1 MCHCYLLR
9 TSSCGQLTIG
19 KVFLSPSAR
28 EAVKALLDDT
38 NTYEKLTS
46 NPTGSIKNKLIQ
58 TLRNWRKEG
67 KIPGYLYNQLY
78 PTAENVPKFYGLP
91 KIHKKDAPL
100 RPIVSSIGSVMY
112 DTAKFLAKIM
122 KPLVG
127 LNGHHIVN
135 SEDFVNKIAEL
146 EVPPGQKLVSYDVSA
161 LFTSIPIN
169 EAISVTKTKLEGDSS
184 LPDRCPLDITQLS
197 TLLEMCLSSTYF
209 TYQHEFY
216 KQKQGA
222 AMGSPISPIV
232 ANLYMEQFE
241 SRALNTAPTPPT
253 MWYRYVDDTMAKIH
267 EHAVDSFSD
276 HLNSIDQHI
285 QFTSE
290 QEKEGKIPFLDT
302 CVHVNQDGSTKIS
315 VYRKSTHTD
324 QYLNFNSNHHLQH
337 KRAVVNTLMLRAQ
350 TLVTED
356 EDKTREAQHVKQALK
371 VNNYPDWMLTI
382 PHSKSGTKEPE
393 NEKKIYASAPY
404 IKGIS
409 ERLQRAFKSHEVTL
423 IHKPVN
429 SLRSQLVHVKD
440 KTSNLKKCG
449 TVYQVQCEQCNKE
462 YVGETSRLLETRM
475 KEHQSRNSSAI
486 HEHCRL
492 EGHSVDT
499 SKTKVLATEIN
510 TFKRRVKEAIEI
522 KLRKPLLNRDNGF
535 ELAPIYDRILTPP
548 RQ

>member
-1 MCHCYLLR
+1 
-9 TSSCGQLTIG
+9 
-19 KVFLSPSAR
+19 
-28 EAVKALLDDT
+28 
-38 NTYEKLTS
+38 
-46 NPTGSIKNKLIQ
+46 
-58 TLRNWRKEG
+58 
-67 KIPGYLYNQLY
+67 
-78 PTAENVPKFYGLP
+78 
-91 KIHKKDAPL
+91 
-100 RPIVSSIGSVMY
+100 MY

-127 LNGHHIVN
+127 LNGYHIVN

-169 EAISVTKTKLEGDSS
+169 EAISVTKAKLE
-184 LPDRCPLDITQLS
+184 
-197 TLLEMCLSSTYF
+197 
-209 TYQHEFY
+209 
-216 KQKQGA
+216 
-222 AMGSPISPIV
+222 V

-241 SRALNTAPTPPT
+241 SRALDTAPTPPA

-315 VYRKSTHTD
+315 VYRKPTHTD
-324 QYLNFNSNHHLQH
+324 QYLNFHSNHHLQH

-371 VNNYPDWMLTI
+371 ANNYPDWMLTI

-492 EGHSVDT
+492 ESHSVDT
-499 SKTKVLATEIN
+499 SKAKVLATEIN
-510 TFKRRVKEAIEI
+510 TLKRRVKEAIEI